1 MCLHVVAPPLRGS
14 VSDDPNDPPVEDD
27 TPPGVETPATAHN
40 LNDVGHERRRRK
52 RIDNEYEQASK
63 FWRDVFSTT
72 VGRREMW
79 GLLKATQP
87 DGNPFDP
94 SFPCGPNGFPQPE
107 ATWFRAG
114 QYALGQTIWQSWL
127 RLAPDAAVLM
137 LQENDPRFI
146 QPRKRP
152 RIPD

>member
-1 MCLHVVAPPLRGS
+1 M
-14 VSDDPNDPPVEDD
+14 SDHPDSSPEEHPEEM
-27 TPPGVETPATAHN
+27 PGVAEIEQTHN
-40 LNDVGHERRRRK
+40 LNDAGEVRRRRK
-52 RIDNEYEQASK
+52 RIDNEHEQAAK

-114 QYALGQTIWQSWL
+114 QYALGQAIWQSWL

-152 RIPD
+152 RAPD